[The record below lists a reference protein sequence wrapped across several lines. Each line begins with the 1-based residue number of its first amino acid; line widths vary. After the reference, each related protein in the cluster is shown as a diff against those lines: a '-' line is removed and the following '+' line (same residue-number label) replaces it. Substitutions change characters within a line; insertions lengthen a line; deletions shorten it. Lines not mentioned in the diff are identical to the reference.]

1 MDTPGGYCKGRI
13 PWVRERGDV
22 KGLNVE
28 GIIKTGN
35 LQSGGQGEHR
45 VHRREGKGQ
54 CQGGEDTNK
63 TKKWN
68 PWEGAKVSMEVPRGG
83 STSKGGMIRG
93 KAKVSTGEGTNGENA
108 NGTFSMGIPKG
119 VMATENT

>member
-1 MDTPGGYCKGRI
+1 MHRKEDKG
-13 PWVRERGDV
+13 E
-22 KGLNVE
+22 
-28 GIIKTGN
+28 
-35 LQSGGQGEHR
+35 
-45 VHRREGKGQ
+45 
-54 CQGGEDTNK
+54 CQREDTIQRD
-63 TKKWN
+63 TKRWN
-68 PWEGAKVSMEVPRGG
+68 PLEGAKVSMEVPRGG